1 MKQFAAYLA
10 DPFTDIVN
18 TSIRRGEYPQ
28 IYKFEVCTPVPK
40 CYPPKDTSQIRNISG
55 LLNFDKQMEK
65 LISELIIS
73 DMSLK
78 IDPSQYGNQK
88 GVSIQHYL
96 INMIHR
102 ILTVLDTNTQRET
115 FAVIASM
122 IDWNN
127 AFPRQCPK
135 LGIESFIENGVRPAL
150 IPVLINYFQDREMS
164 VKWHGCRS
172 VPRKVN
178 GGGPQGATIGLLEYL
193 SQSNDN
199 SDCVSESERFKFLDD
214 LSILEIVNL
223 LTIGITSYNLKYQIP
238 SDVPQHNQYIPSE
251 NLESQEWLNKINQW
265 TINQK
270 MMVNEKKTK
279 TMIFNYTNNYQF
291 TTRLSI
297 NDKPIEVI
305 NSTKLLGTI
314 ITDDLK
320 WDANCANLVKKAN
333 GRMELMRKVSSFGL
347 DKEELKNIYFL
358 FVRSVLEQSATVW
371 HSSLTQ
377 ENKEDLERVQKSAI
391 RIIMGEEFKGYQKS
405 LDKLDIETL
414 DARRESLC
422 LNFALKTSKN
432 PKMKKM
438 FPLKDKHHDMQTRQ
452 PEKYVVQH
460 ANTERLKKS
469 SIIYM
474 QNLLNIHENK

>member
-1 MKQFAAYLA
+1 
-10 DPFTDIVN
+10 
-18 TSIRRGEYPQ
+18 
-28 IYKFEVCTPVPK
+28 
-40 CYPPKDTSQIRNISG
+40 
-55 LLNFDKQMEK
+55 
-65 LISELIIS
+65 
-73 DMSLK
+73 
-78 IDPSQYGNQK
+78 
-88 GVSIQHYL
+88 
-96 INMIHR
+96 
-102 ILTVLDTNTQRET
+102 
-115 FAVIASM
+115 
-122 IDWNN
+122 
-127 AFPRQCPK
+127 
-135 LGIESFIENGVRPAL
+135 
-150 IPVLINYFQDREMS
+150 
-164 VKWHGCRS
+164 
-172 VPRKVN
+172 
-178 GGGPQGATIGLLEYL
+178 
-193 SQSNDN
+193 
-199 SDCVSESERFKFLDD
+199 
-214 LSILEIVNL
+214 
-223 LTIGITSYNLKYQIP
+223 
-238 SDVPQHNQYIPSE
+238 
-251 NLESQEWLNKINQW
+251 
-265 TINQK
+265 

-414 DARRESLC
+414 DARRESVC

>member
-1 MKQFAAYLA
+1 
-10 DPFTDIVN
+10 
-18 TSIRRGEYPQ
+18 
-28 IYKFEVCTPVPK
+28 
-40 CYPPKDTSQIRNISG
+40 
-55 LLNFDKQMEK
+55 
-65 LISELIIS
+65 
-73 DMSLK
+73 
-78 IDPSQYGNQK
+78 
-88 GVSIQHYL
+88 
-96 INMIHR
+96 
-102 ILTVLDTNTQRET
+102 
-115 FAVIASM
+115 
-122 IDWNN
+122 
-127 AFPRQCPK
+127 
-135 LGIESFIENGVRPAL
+135 
-150 IPVLINYFQDREMS
+150 
-164 VKWHGCRS
+164 
-172 VPRKVN
+172 
-178 GGGPQGATIGLLEYL
+178 
-193 SQSNDN
+193 
-199 SDCVSESERFKFLDD
+199 
-214 LSILEIVNL
+214 
-223 LTIGITSYNLKYQIP
+223 
-238 SDVPQHNQYIPSE
+238 
-251 NLESQEWLNKINQW
+251 
-265 TINQK
+265 

-279 TMIFNYTNNYQF
+279 TMIFNYTTNYQF

-377 ENKEDLERVQKSAI
+377 ENKEDLERVEKSAI

-438 FPLKDKHHDMQTRQ
+438 FSLKDKHHDMQTRQ

>member
-1 MKQFAAYLA
+1 M
-10 DPFTDIVN
+10 
-18 TSIRRGEYPQ
+18 
-28 IYKFEVCTPVPK
+28 
-40 CYPPKDTSQIRNISG
+40 
-55 LLNFDKQMEK
+55 
-65 LISELIIS
+65 
-73 DMSLK
+73 
-78 IDPSQYGNQK
+78 
-88 GVSIQHYL
+88 
-96 INMIHR
+96 
-102 ILTVLDTNTQRET
+102 
-115 FAVIASM
+115 
-122 IDWNN
+122 
-127 AFPRQCPK
+127 
-135 LGIESFIENGVRPAL
+135 
-150 IPVLINYFQDREMS
+150 
-164 VKWHGCRS
+164 
-172 VPRKVN
+172 
-178 GGGPQGATIGLLEYL
+178 
-193 SQSNDN
+193 
-199 SDCVSESERFKFLDD
+199 
-214 LSILEIVNL
+214 
-223 LTIGITSYNLKYQIP
+223 KYQIP

-279 TMIFNYTNNYQF
+279 TMIFNSTHNYQF

-358 FVRSVLEQSATVW
+358 FVRSALEQSAPVW
-371 HSSLTQ
+371 HSSLTK
-377 ENKEDLERVQKSAI
+377 ENKEDLERVHKSAI
-391 RIIMGEEFKGYQKS
+391 IIIMGEEFKGYQKS